1 MYPECSKNI
10 LFDFSCNRPP
20 SVLRITSMS
29 SPATKMTDR
38 EKITAIVV
46 ATAESFTERDRSLTI
61 HDSGIKIMFTTTG
74 DIKSVIRNGQ
84 SFTGEEE

>member
-1 MYPECSKNI
+1 MSIKMEKTI
-10 LFDFSCNRPP
+10 LNYFSCNRPP

-29 SPATKMTDR
+29 SPVKMTDR

-61 HDSGIKIMFTTTG
+61 HDSGIKIMFTTSG
-74 DIKSVIRNGQ
+74 EIKSVIRNGQ